1 MAVNLPPLPEL
12 HPVPGI
18 RLGTSRAQIR
28 KKDRRDLVVIECA
41 PGTQVAAIF
50 TQNRFCAAPV
60 TVSRD
65 HLSQAATRALLINT
79 GFANA
84 GTGSAGLE
92 DARHCCAALA
102 ANLGCSPTEVL
113 PFSTGV
119 IGERLPVDRLV
130 SGLPDSVGALSESGW
145 EDAAHGIMTT
155 DTLPKGSSQKVR
167 IDGKTVT
174 VTGIAK
180 GAGMI
185 CPNMATLLAFIATDA
200 AIPSA
205 VLKQCLAAAADESFN
220 RISVDG
226 DTSTNDSCVLLAT
239 GKSGLE
245 IRAVEDAAYKTF
257 FDTVRAVLADL
268 AQAIVR
274 DAEGATKFITID
286 VVQGAS
292 EADCLE
298 VAYTIAHSPLV
309 KTAFFAS
316 DPNWGR
322 ILAAVGRARIPQLQ
336 VDRVSIHLD
345 DVCIVRNGGR
355 APEYSESQGQAVMA
369 RSEICVRVDL
379 GGGTASSRLWT
390 CDLSHDYVTIN
401 AEYRT

>member
-1 MAVNLPPLPEL
+1 MAVNLPPLPAL
-12 HPVPGI
+12 HAVPGI
-18 RLGTSRAQIR
+18 RLGTTRAQIR
-28 KKDRRDLVVIECA
+28 KMDRRDLVVIECS
-41 PGTQVAAIF
+41 PGTKAVAVF
-50 TQNRFCAAPV
+50 TKNRFCAAPV
-60 TVSRD
+60 SVARE
-65 HLSQAATRALLINT
+65 HLSQTEPRALLVNT

-84 GTGSAGLE
+84 GTGSGGMD
-92 DARHCCAALA
+92 DARLTCAALA
-102 ANLGCSPTEVL
+102 ARMGCAPNQVL

-119 IGERLPVDRLV
+119 IGERLPVDKLIA
-130 SGLPDSVGALSESGW
+130 GLTGSLSALSESGW
-145 EDAAHGIMTT
+145 EEAAHGIMTT
-155 DTLPKGSSQKVR
+155 DTLPKGSSRRVQ
-167 IDGKTVT
+167 IEGKTVT

-185 CPNMATLLAFIATDA
+185 CPNMATLLAFIGTDA
-200 AIPSA
+200 AVERD
-205 VLKQCLAAAADESFN
+205 VLLQCLSAAADESFN

-245 IRAVEDAAYKTF
+245 IHTAQGAAFDAF
-257 FDTVRAVLADL
+257 SGTVREVLAEL

-292 EADCLE
+292 QADCLE

-322 ILAAVGRARIPQLQ
+322 ILAAVGRARISHLD
-336 VDRVSIHLD
+336 VDRVSIYLD
-345 DVCIVRNGGR
+345 EVCIVRQGAR
-355 APEYSESQGQAVMA
+355 APEYSEAKGLTIMA
-369 RSEICVRVDL
+369 KSEICVRIDL
-379 GGGTASSRLWT
+379 GGGTANARLWT